1 MPEPDPLEVDM
12 MRGAALALRRRA
24 DRQAQLA
31 EVGTTFGDRGVSV
44 RTGEAAIADRLSA
57 ALSVLA
63 AEFEGA
69 VNGSHDVAD
78 LEIREVRHV

>member
-1 MPEPDPLEVDM
+1 MPERDPLEADM

-31 EVGTTFGDRGVSV
+31 EAGTTFGDRGVSM

-57 ALSVLA
+57 ALSALA
-63 AEFEGA
+63 AWFEGA
-69 VNGSHDVAD
+69 ANGSHDVID
-78 LEIREVRHV
+78 LETREVGHV

>member
-1 MPEPDPLEVDM
+1 MPERDPLEADM

-31 EVGTTFGDRGVSV
+31 EAGTTFGDRGVSM

-57 ALSVLA
+57 ALSALA

-69 VNGSHDVAD
+69 ANGSRDAID
-78 LEIREVRHV
+78 LETREVRHV

>member
-1 MPEPDPLEVDM
+1 MPERDPLEADM

-31 EVGTTFGDRGVSV
+31 EAGTTFGDRGVSM

-57 ALSVLA
+57 ALSALA

-69 VNGSHDVAD
+69 ANGSHDVID
-78 LEIREVRHV
+78 LEMREVGHV